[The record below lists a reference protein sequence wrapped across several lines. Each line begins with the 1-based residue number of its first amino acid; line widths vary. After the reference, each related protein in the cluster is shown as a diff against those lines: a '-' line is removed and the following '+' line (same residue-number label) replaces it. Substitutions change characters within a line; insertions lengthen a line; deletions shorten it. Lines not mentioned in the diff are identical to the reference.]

1 MIKKLLPFFALFI
14 ITQTISFA
22 QIDWTANKKSIES
35 SIKKHEK
42 ALIKI
47 SDAIWSHAEVAL
59 EEYKSSKVLADYAE
73 KNGFDVER
81 GWQACQQHSLHPMVK
96 VLPE

>member
-1 MIKKLLPFFALFI
+1 MIKKLLPFFTLVFI
-14 ITQTISFA
+14 THTISFA
-22 QIDWTANKKSIES
+22 QIDWTANKKAIES

-59 EEYKSSKVLADYAE
+59 GNTNLRKCLQTMRKRMDLMLREV
-73 KNGFDVER
+73 
-81 GWQACQQHSLHPMVK
+81 
-96 VLPE
+96 

>member
-1 MIKKLLPFFALFI
+1 MIKKLLSFFTLVFI
-14 ITQTISFA
+14 THTISFA
-22 QIDWTANKKSIES
+22 QIDWTANKKAIES

-59 EEYKSSKVLADYAE
+59 EEYKSSSL
-73 KNGFDVER
+73 
-81 GWQACQQHSLHPMVK
+81 WQDFCEGKLYISRFRNSDLGQF
-96 VLPE
+96 